1 MLHVIE
7 KGAKN
12 ILQETQFWQQKKT
25 FTKIEKRK
33 DYLTLRTWMLLDQQM
48 CLAEYKAEIENNVES
63 FMKKWECVYE
73 ELRKSYN

>member
-1 MLHVIE
+1 
-7 KGAKN
+7 
-12 ILQETQFWQQKKT
+12 
-25 FTKIEKRK
+25 
-33 DYLTLRTWMLLDQQM
+33 MLLDQQM